1 MVALYICCM
10 LQLPAQGVVGGSG
23 GEAMMP
29 RKSYAFSL
37 LTALALVLAACGS
50 AGGSG
55 GAAATGED
63 IVIGVPMSLTGASSK
78 EGALAKQGYDMWLKW
93 INDQGGIDVKGTKHK
108 VQLKYEDDQ
117 SKADISAQLTT
128 KLIAEEKAQ
137 FLLGP
142 YGSSP
147 TASDA
152 VVAEKNGVPMVEGNG
167 AAQAIFSQGYKF
179 VFGVLSPANVYL
191 QGVLDMAAT
200 LSPRPTTIAMLSAD
214 DNFSLE
220 VAKAVTDYAP
230 SKGFQVV
237 YSDRYPNGSTN
248 VSGLVANAKAKSPE
262 ILLNSGHLQEAVA
275 INKAAKDLKMDAK
288 VFAYSVGPSTPDFI
302 TSLGKDADYV
312 YDGSQWTPQ
321 VKYKPSFYLSVADY
335 VTAYKAQFKT
345 QDDPDYH
352 VAESTA
358 ACLALQRAIE
368 NAGSLKPDKVRDALA
383 SLDVMTFFG
392 RLKFDSRGINTYK
405 PMVVEQIQSGKHHT
419 VWPNDVADAKPAYP
433 TPTWSAR

>member
-1 MVALYICCM
+1 
-10 LQLPAQGVVGGSG
+10 
-23 GEAMMP
+23 MP
-29 RKSYAFSL
+29 RKSNRVAVSVVV
-37 LTALALVLAACGS
+37 TALAALLAACGS
-50 AGGSG
+50 AGGTG
-55 GAAATGED
+55 GGATGED
-63 IVIGVPMSLTGASSK
+63 IVVGVPMSITGSQSK
-78 EGALAKQGYDMWLKW
+78 EGALAKQGYDLWKQW
-93 INDQGGIDVKGTKHK
+93 VNGQGGIDVKGTRHK
-108 VQLKYEDDQ
+108 VQLVYEDDQ
-117 SKADISAQLTT
+117 SKADISAQLAQ

-142 YGSSP
+142 YGSAT

-167 AAQAIFSQGYKF
+167 AAQAIFNQGYKY

-191 QGVLDMAAT
+191 QGVVDMAAT
-200 LSPRPTTIAMLSAD
+200 LSPRPTTVAMLSAD

-230 SKGFQVV
+230 GKGFQVV

-248 VSGLVANAKAKSPE
+248 LSGLVANAKARSPE
-262 ILLNSGHLQEAVA
+262 ILLNSGHLQEAIA
-275 INKAAKDLKMDAK
+275 ISKAAKDLKLDAK

-302 TSLGKDADYV
+302 AALGKDADYV
-312 YDGSQWTPQ
+312 FDGSQWTPQ
-321 VKYKPSFYLSVADY
+321 VKYKPAFFLSVADY
-335 VTAYKAQFKT
+335 VAAYKKQFNT

-392 RLKFDSRGINTYK
+392 RLKFDNRGINTYK
-405 PMVVEQIQSGKHHT
+405 PMVVEQIQNGKHHT
-419 VWPNDVADAKPAYP
+419 VWPTDVADAKPAYP
-433 TPTWSAR
+433 TPSWSSR